1 MQSLEELSFRAASR
15 QRRAGLRRLPRENAL
30 PGRLAALYPLPKG
43 PPPYWEVIAAVAV
56 LVAISAAAF
65 AAGRRCPYLL
75 FGWLWYL
82 GTLVPVIGLVQVGD
96 QAMADRYT
104 YLTQIGLY
112 MAFAWGAPHWPA
124 LGPIVVGALRPL
136 RRWCWRG

>member
-1 MQSLEELSFRAASR
+1 MPWRVANAAVAYVAYLGKMLFP
-15 QRRAGLRRLPRENAL
+15 AGLAV
-30 PGRLAALYPLPKG
+30 LYPLPKG
-43 PPPYWEVIAAVAV
+43 PPPAWEVVAAVAV
-56 LVAISAAAF
+56 LSAISTAVFMA
-65 AAGRRCPYLL
+65 RRKCPYLL

-112 MAFAWGAPHWPA
+112 VAFAWGAADMAGPWPY
-124 LGPIVVGALRPL
+124 
-136 RRWCWRG
+136 RRWAWRPFGAGAWQG